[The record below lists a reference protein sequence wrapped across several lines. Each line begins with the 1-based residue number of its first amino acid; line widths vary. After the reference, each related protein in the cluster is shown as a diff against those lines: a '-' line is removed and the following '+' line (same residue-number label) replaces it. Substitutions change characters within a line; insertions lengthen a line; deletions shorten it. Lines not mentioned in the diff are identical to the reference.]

1 MRLIVVLLCLLSGY
15 YLYGEQ
21 LSRTDTGHRKTAAAF
36 VAFLAMFSIT
46 QFDPATSSI
55 DLRITQDRFNIIFMS
70 TTALILLVSVI
81 VIPVYRD
88 ELKWSKLCS
97 LDKVIALVL
106 AGILA
111 ASVLSQEYIGRGF
124 TIDHFPGVAK
134 LVSYALLWF
143 VLTRVYGREWDS
155 GHSSTLSRI
164 LFDKWRAPLVFIVLL
179 FATSAAYGGYRVTSV
194 WQRLIASERHF
205 SEKNWSEAENDFK
218 IVAELNRAVNI
229 GFVRDQYL
237 ADWAVLLLKENRE
250 EEAAPLLREIRAEV
264 SDPILVERK
273 IAEIY
278 LRASWWKNAAAVLED
293 VLGRTIEKEQVV
305 DRLGLALL
313 KLGDTRRLVEL
324 SRIQDRV
331 PKVSVGSY
339 DENMTMGNLHA
350 YFSSYIDALSFYSKA
365 SELKPDDAYSEY
377 KVGLANLKIGNHG
390 VALESLGRAVAL
402 DPVFADAHF
411 YIGVGREA
419 MKKPAK
425 AAMAYR
431 RTLELLPSHQ
441 GARQALS
448 RIDSNS

>member
-1 MRLIVVLLCLLSGY
+1 M
-15 YLYGEQ
+15 
-21 LSRTDTGHRKTAAAF
+21 
-36 VAFLAMFSIT
+36 
-46 QFDPATSSI
+46 
-55 DLRITQDRFNIIFMS
+55 
-70 TTALILLVSVI
+70 
-81 VIPVYRD
+81 
-88 ELKWSKLCS
+88 
-97 LDKVIALVL
+97 
-106 AGILA
+106 
-111 ASVLSQEYIGRGF
+111 
-124 TIDHFPGVAK
+124 
-134 LVSYALLWF
+134 
-143 VLTRVYGREWDS
+143 
-155 GHSSTLSRI
+155 
-164 LFDKWRAPLVFIVLL
+164 
-179 FATSAAYGGYRVTSV
+179 
-194 WQRLIASERHF
+194 
-205 SEKNWSEAENDFK
+205 
-218 IVAELNRAVNI
+218 AELNRAVNI

-431 RTLELLPSHQ
+431 RTLELLPTHQ